1 MDNRATVRRERKE
14 DFRRTEEA
22 ARDAFWNLYVPG
34 ASEHYIV
41 HTMRTHT
48 DFLADLSFVL
58 DIDGRVE
65 GGIFYTRSR
74 IVTPQGIRPTVSFG
88 PVFVAPPYQR
98 QGLGRMLI
106 TRSLAQARD
115 AGFSAVL
122 ILGNPQHYASCGFS
136 SAKTFGISM
145 PDGQYHAALLA
156 LPLQE
161 GALEHCRGHVEFSSV
176 LYPQEKDV
184 QAFDSAFPFR
194 EKRLL
199 PCRQAYKA
207 YRADEG
213 TAASTD

>member
-1 MDNRATVRRERKE
+1 MYDRATIRREREE

-22 ARDAFWNLYVPG
+22 AREAFWNLYAPG

-74 IVTPQGIRPTVSFG
+74 IVTPQGFRPTVSFG
-88 PVFVAPPYQR
+88 PVFVAPAYQR

-106 TRSLAQARD
+106 TRSLARARET
-115 AGFSAVL
+115 GFSAVL
-122 ILGNPQHYASCGFS
+122 ILGYPQHYASYGFR
-136 SAKTFGISM
+136 SAKACGISM
-145 PDGQYHAALLA
+145 PDGQYHAGLLA
-156 LPLQE
+156 LPLQK

-184 QAFDSAFPFR
+184 QAFDAAFPFR
-194 EKRLL
+194 EKSIL
-199 PCRQAYKA
+199 PCRQEYEAYSA
-207 YRADEG
+207 EEG
-213 TAASTD
+213 TAVLTD